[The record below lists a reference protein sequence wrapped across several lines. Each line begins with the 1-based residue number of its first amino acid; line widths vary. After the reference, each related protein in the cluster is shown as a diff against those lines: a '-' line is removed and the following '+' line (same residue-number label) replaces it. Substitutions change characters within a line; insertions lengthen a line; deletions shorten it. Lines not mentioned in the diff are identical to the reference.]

1 MQKRAWTF
9 RSKVLLVVIV
19 TVAFAAMAILY
30 SAQSETERAMFA
42 AHDENALNLMN
53 TVALNVESQYQSILF
68 HEAATRE
75 RRKAE
80 LRNIVDLAFD
90 DIQAFCQGSE
100 EGRLSVEEAQRQALD
115 TIRRM
120 RYDDEVGYLW
130 VNDTG
135 RPIPRMLMHPTLP
148 ELDGSIL
155 DDPSFEC
162 AMGQRKNLFVAAV
175 EVCEEGGSGY
185 VDYQWPKPIPG
196 GLTEERP
203 KISYVRLFEP
213 WGWIVGTGVYVDDI
227 EAETQRRFEAV
238 LVELKEAL
246 SKVRLAETGYLFI
259 FTADKEMLVHPAIER
274 GDSARLTNPVTEGD
288 LLAELMEAA
297 KTPSVPY
304 DYVWSKPQHPND
316 YRFQKRAYVT
326 HFKPLDWYIG
336 ASFYVEEMKRPA
348 ERLGN
353 RLFFLSCL
361 VLMAAVAFAVF
372 VSKGLTEPL
381 RRLTRAAMSIEREG
395 IRSAEIP
402 ISGTAE
408 TIELG
413 TILRKMI
420 SSIESSER
428 DLKKA
433 SSFIRNIIDSMPSML
448 VGVDAAGIV
457 TQWNSAAE
465 RMTGLARDEAVGQR
479 LDRAL
484 PSLRGELPRV
494 LTAILSREVLCDH
507 RQQRRE
513 DGETRYEDVTVYPL
527 VADGVGGAVI
537 RVDDVTERVRI
548 EEMMVQ
554 SEKMLSVGGLA
565 AGMAHEIN
573 NPLAGMMQTASVLS
587 SRLTD
592 DLPANVRAAEAAGTS
607 MEAIRGFMNAR
618 EVPRMLTRIRESGTR
633 AAEIV
638 ANMLSF
644 ARKSD
649 SAFSTQNLGDLMD
662 QTVDLAGSD
671 YNLKKEYDFR
681 QIEIVR
687 EYEETP
693 PVPCEASKIQQVLL
707 NLLRNGAEAMHD
719 GIRENGTDKK
729 PRFVLRLA
737 HERETGWV
745 RMEIEDNGP
754 GMNEETRKRV
764 FEPFFTTKPTDRGT
778 GLGLS
783 VSYFII
789 TETHRGR
796 MSVESSPGEGT
807 RFILRLPVGRNGH
820 G

>member
-1 MQKRAWTF
+1 
-9 RSKVLLVVIV
+9 
-19 TVAFAAMAILY
+19 
-30 SAQSETERAMFA
+30 MFA

-90 DIQAFCQGSE
+90 DIQALYRDSQ
-100 EGRLSVEEAQRQALD
+100 EGRLSVDDARRQALD
-115 TIRRM
+115 GIRRM
-120 RYDDEVGYLW
+120 RYDDGVGYIW

-135 RPIPRMLMHPTLP
+135 RPIPQMLMHPTLP

-155 DDPSFEC
+155 DDSSFEC

-175 EVCEEGGSGY
+175 DVCQEDGSGY
-185 VDYQWPKPIPG
+185 VDYLWPKPIQG

-238 LVELKEAL
+238 LVDLKETF

-259 FTADKEMLVHPAIER
+259 FTADKEMLVHPTMEAGADASQLR
-274 GDSARLTNPVTEGD
+274 NPRTGGN
-288 LLAELMEAA
+288 LLDELMEAA

-304 DYVWSKPQHPND
+304 DYVWSKPQHPD
-316 YRFQKRAYVT
+316 DCWFQKRAYVT

-361 VLMAAVAFAVF
+361 VLLAAVAFAVF

-381 RRLTRAAMSIEREG
+381 RRLTRAAMSIEQEG

-402 ISGTAE
+402 LSGTAE

-420 SSIESSER
+420 ASIESSER

-433 SSFIRNIIDSMPSML
+433 SSYIRNIIDSMPSML
-448 VGVDAAGIV
+448 VGVDAAGVV

-465 RMTGLARDEAVGQR
+465 QKTGLARDEAVGQR
-479 LDRAL
+479 LDRVL
-484 PSLRGELPRV
+484 PNLRDELPRV

-513 DGETRYEDVTVYPL
+513 DGQTRYEDVTVYPL

-592 DLPANVRAAEAAGTS
+592 DLPANVRAAEAVGTS
-607 MEAIRGFMNAR
+607 MVTIRRFMEAR

-638 ANMLSF
+638 SNMLSF
-644 ARKSD
+644 ARKSE
-649 SAFSTQNLGDLMD
+649 SAFSTQNLGDLID

-681 QIEIVR
+681 QIEIAR
-687 EYEETP
+687 EYGEDVP

-707 NLLRNGAEAMHD
+707 NLLRNGAEAMHEEV
-719 GIRENGTDKK
+719 RENGTERK
-729 PRFVLRLA
+729 PRFVLRLK
-737 HERETGWV
+737 HEREGGWV

-754 GMNEETRKRV
+754 GMDEETRKRV

-789 TETHRGR
+789 TETHKGR

-820 G
+820 E